1 MFQGIELII
10 LILRYYPEGIGQT
23 LERYSIYLTELSLQ
37 NSLHWSLALEFVD
50 DSEATQVLSSFFL
63 YIPLWQTAS
72 HPLKASSSPLN
83 PPSWG
88 ITASRKTSLLFEV
101 WAGSQSWSW
110 VARVTVVEHS
120 LTSPPIPFPLH
131 WPHLPSLRPS
141 GLGPTTPCPGFTHLV
156 SSVQLL
162 SCIQLFA
169 TPWIAAHHA
178 PLSIT
183 NSLSLLKL
191 MSIELVMPSAIS
203 SSVVPFSSHL
213 QSFPASGS

>member
-183 NSLSLLKL
+183 NSLSLLQL